1 MQFAAQT
8 ILKNVAIYIFPLP
21 PPQKKKTMFA
31 MQLLSQLRVVCTN
44 KVNIWNISL

>member
-8 ILKNVAIYIFPLP
+8 ILKNVAIYIFPP
-21 PPQKKKTMFA
+21 PPQKKTMFA

-44 KVNIWNISL
+44 KVNIWNILL